1 MTYFVI
7 IAISLLLFWLYRKF
21 FKTPRFS
28 ALTLITGGVKSG
40 KSALTVSFAVR
51 EYKRAKRR
59 YYIKKFFCKLFRR
72 TLPEKPLLYSNIP
85 LRKLD
90 FVLLT
95 DKILLRHERMA
106 FGSVVILDE
115 ASLVADSQLIKNK
128 KINVQL
134 MLFFKLFGHETH
146 GGKCFVNSH
155 CLSDLHYAIKRTT
168 STYYYVHHLS
178 KLPFISSFKLREERY
193 SDDGTVVNTYNEDVD
208 KSLLRV
214 LMLNKTYKRYD
225 AYCYSILTDKL
236 PCADKVRRIEKF
248 SNLKSKDIV
257 SFREELRDLTAFAPR
272 SNKLNELSE
281 VSSDA

>member
-1 MTYFVI
+1 MYIFLFI
-7 IAISLLLFWLYRKF
+7 IIFLLGFWIFRKF

-28 ALTLITGGVKSG
+28 ALTMITGGVKSG

-59 YYIKKFFCKLFRR
+59 YYFRYAVSKVLRRKK
-72 TLPEKPLLYSNIP
+72 PEKPLLYSNIP

-90 FVLLT
+90 FVPLT

-106 FGSVVILDE
+106 FGSIVILDE
-115 ASLVADSQLIKNK
+115 ASLVADSQLVKNK
-128 KINVQL
+128 KVNIQL

-178 KLPFISSFKLREERY
+178 KFPFFSSFKLREERY
-193 SDDGTVVNTYNEDVD
+193 SDDGSVVNTYSEDVD

-214 LMLNKTYKRYD
+214 FMLNRTYKRYD

-236 PCADKVRRIEKF
+236 PVSDKVRYIAKF

-272 SNKLNELSE
+272 SNILSSSE
-281 VSSDA
+281 VNTDA